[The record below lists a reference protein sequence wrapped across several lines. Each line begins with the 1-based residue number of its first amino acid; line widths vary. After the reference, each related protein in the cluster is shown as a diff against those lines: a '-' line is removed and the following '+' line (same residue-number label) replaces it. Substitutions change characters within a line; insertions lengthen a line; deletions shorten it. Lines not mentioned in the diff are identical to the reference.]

1 MPVRALTHFL
11 ANFEKTIKGKVEQRK
26 TRGSDFL
33 SPNRLETLSERR
45 WNLLSI
51 ISWLEWPLVHIYALG
66 FITTTW
72 ESSLPAPR
80 ECSYVNATPPGMQL
94 CEVGQNIPSSKFQI
108 LVRKTL
114 KGRYLSHRQ
123 TAPEGLLAQAALG
136 HSTHP

>member
-1 MPVRALTHFL
+1 MSVRALTHFL

-80 ECSYVNATPPGMQL
+80 ECSYVNATPPG
-94 CEVGQNIPSSKFQI
+94 N
-108 LVRKTL
+108 
-114 KGRYLSHRQ
+114 
-123 TAPEGLLAQAALG
+123 AAM
-136 HSTHP
+136 